1 MVLRPWREK
10 FWTSPNHIF
19 PCDRNW
25 KQKTQLSIE
34 INVWGG
40 DPTVRLSWIEMYKC
54 KRRVAKNHIEGTLDK
69 LQLFSSFFSFC
80 STRSCTVMYSHLSMK
95 WHFSCFSTWTLKKI
109 MLYLKAYTISA
120 PLSASVH
127 PLLKTIRRV
136 CTDIIQI
143 FEVYLLTFQYGG
155 GRLIS

>member
-1 MVLRPWREK
+1 
-10 FWTSPNHIF
+10 
-19 PCDRNW
+19 
-25 KQKTQLSIE
+25 
-34 INVWGG
+34 
-40 DPTVRLSWIEMYKC
+40 
-54 KRRVAKNHIEGTLDK
+54 
-69 LQLFSSFFSFC
+69 
-80 STRSCTVMYSHLSMK
+80 
-95 WHFSCFSTWTLKKI
+95 

-155 GRLIS
+155 GRLISQSFLPIFFPCFPFLSSVVSLLKVELGNYIAEISINAVFSHFLLIILRFNLLRIARVRNRLFVSLERWEFRLFSYIKCYAAFIQKPGR